1 MAAEDSAQP
10 PDPVATEPGEEQ
22 PAEAPTQE
30 PAEAPA
36 PTPGRRP
43 GHAAD
48 WHIEPPPEVGPSI
61 EEQLD
66 ENRKSTR
73 PDEEKLDFLC
83 QLLRKG
89 KLGPHRVSCHAQVP
103 PPPRGYPR
111 PLTTPCSAQFN
122 QEFSKVTEEKVKKAK
137 KERQERIKAEQGDLL
152 VGDRVTHPVHGPGT
166 VTEVKSWDK
175 SVVVTFDIGDDH
187 TYMEESQWKLERVVD
202 KDEVPAFVT
211 KRRRE
216 SIAEARARDR
226 RARATSGMIGG
237 FASSRSRVGAEE
249 LGGMAGV
256 PRALTSP
263 EPSHERIL
271 VD

>member
-1 MAAEDSAQP
+1 M
-10 PDPVATEPGEEQ
+10 
-22 PAEAPTQE
+22 
-30 PAEAPA
+30 
-36 PTPGRRP
+36 
-43 GHAAD
+43 
-48 WHIEPPPEVGPSI
+48 
-61 EEQLD
+61 
-66 ENRKSTR
+66 
-73 PDEEKLDFLC
+73 
-83 QLLRKG
+83 
-89 KLGPHRVSCHAQVP
+89 
-103 PPPRGYPR
+103 
-111 PLTTPCSAQFN
+111 
-122 QEFSKVTEEKVKKAK
+122 KKAK

-237 FASSRSRVGAEE
+237 FASSKIYDESE
-249 LGGMAGV
+249 LGGAAGV
-256 PRALTSP
+256 ARALTSP
-263 EPSHERIL
+263 EPSHERVL

>member
-22 PAEAPTQE
+22 PADAPTQE

-83 QLLRKG
+83 QLPCLPQR
-89 KLGPHRVSCHAQVP
+89 AQVLGITFYNLIVETLLKDFRGGEWCFNLHQQTRQVGQISFFLEISSNISCLQCVQL
-103 PPPRGYPR
+103 PRFVAF
-111 PLTTPCSAQFN
+111 L
-122 QEFSKVTEEKVKKAK
+122 AK
-137 KERQERIKAEQGDLL
+137 
-152 VGDRVTHPVHGPGT
+152 H
-166 VTEVKSWDK
+166 
-175 SVVVTFDIGDDH
+175 
-187 TYMEESQWKLERVVD
+187 
-202 KDEVPAFVT
+202 
-211 KRRRE
+211 
-216 SIAEARARDR
+216 
-226 RARATSGMIGG
+226 
-237 FASSRSRVGAEE
+237 
-249 LGGMAGV
+249 AG
-256 PRALTSP
+256 
-263 EPSHERIL
+263 
-271 VD
+271 

>member
-1 MAAEDSAQP
+1 M
-10 PDPVATEPGEEQ
+10 
-22 PAEAPTQE
+22 
-30 PAEAPA
+30 
-36 PTPGRRP
+36 
-43 GHAAD
+43 
-48 WHIEPPPEVGPSI
+48 
-61 EEQLD
+61 
-66 ENRKSTR
+66 
-73 PDEEKLDFLC
+73 
-83 QLLRKG
+83 
-89 KLGPHRVSCHAQVP
+89 
-103 PPPRGYPR
+103 
-111 PLTTPCSAQFN
+111 
-122 QEFSKVTEEKVKKAK
+122 TEEKVKKAK
-137 KERQERIKAEQGDLL
+137 QERQERIKAEQGDLL

-237 FASSRSRVGAEE
+237 FASSRSRVE
-249 LGGMAGV
+249 LGGAAGV